1 MIRKYKQRN
10 VCPMFKVGDIVQSKF
25 RRSYWVGVVEHVQ
38 VKGTHHE
45 GYYIIYTV
53 MPKWT
58 ADGRELRKPTSRT
71 LNEFWLYKHS
81 GKFFEG
87 E

>member
-1 MIRKYKQRN
+1 
-10 VCPMFKVGDIVQSKF
+10 MFKVGDIVQSYYKKP
-25 RRSYWVGVVEHVQ
+25 WVGIEERVIVLGSHR
-38 VKGTHHE
+38 E
-45 GYYIIYTV
+45 GYYIIYTIK
-53 MPKWT
+53 PKWS

-81 GKFFEG
+81 GKFWEG